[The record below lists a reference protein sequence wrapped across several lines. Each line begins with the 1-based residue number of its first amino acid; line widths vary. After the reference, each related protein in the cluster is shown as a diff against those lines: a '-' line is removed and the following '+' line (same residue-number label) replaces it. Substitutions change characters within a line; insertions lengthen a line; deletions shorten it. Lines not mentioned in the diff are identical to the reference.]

1 MAVPNK
7 RSLWVTS
14 IQPYSLEGG
23 SYIPTAV
30 LFENASSPS
39 FGHDALRYQ
48 QEKIVNNNFK
58 LRLGEHSPGA
68 MKNPVWPCQ
77 DGNERSAFEIAT
89 TFIEGT
95 FENLK
100 TEISPQHSPG
110 TKIPAKVL
118 VAEPLNFT
126 SSGTE
131 KYSKTW
137 MQNYRDN
144 IRRILHNYEE
154 VEFLPEPFAVYQ
166 YYRYGQRL
174 PHLQDQRKHVALVL
188 DFGGGTFDACI
199 IESTKQGDVSQTG
212 KHAKPLSADSCTT
225 GGFAINSRI
234 AEYLLKK
241 NLEGAQKKEAEQCIS
256 AYKRVKAGD
265 LNLSGLAE
273 KKQAFIENLK
283 KLESDVETSKITL
296 TESIKNW
303 SLDAQPYERV
313 ILKVPSNPFK
323 TGEWIDEE
331 FFAHQFKKI
340 FTQEIWTENLSK
352 VISKVFKS
360 AKEKLNEK
368 AITVTLI
375 SGGSSNIRWLMEL
388 LERDFADELEGA
400 IPVPIS
406 HSFQEVVSNGL
417 AIECARRYYD
427 EESEF
432 VSVTYNPLKLHLR
445 PDDEDQDQRRTF
457 TSVGEK
463 IDMTGAKPG
472 DLMPSAQALH
482 NFINEKLQWKIKLSR
497 PPKSQLKYTYFKPGL
512 DNCDSDIQIYNLE
525 SQIIHTRDN
534 KSFDSYVVV
543 ELLIREDGTAEP
555 SFIYKSPNEITG
567 NGGYRVTGRP
577 FAIDMTT
584 GVSNPKPLE
593 NYIGFDFGSSCSS
606 LCLLTQSQVKLTTAR
621 SNDTS
626 WVNLSE
632 SINKLPF
639 PVAFP
644 LKKYLDIKSTS
655 RPAAAAREAFE
666 AALAFITYVAAAELF
681 SVNPKNAASIF
692 SNYQHRSMGP
702 LKQVLR
708 QTIEKLGKN
717 CKFSKPT
724 RTFLEKNDASLN
736 KAIEDFNNHKHEKLE
751 DKDFDYHG
759 HLSLIISACTKLISE
774 KLFGYVMD
782 TEPKAF
788 EENIFQGIFK
798 VANDVPPF
806 IHSFPYECN
815 KQISRTTALLYDTE
829 TKNTLSLFPL
839 IFWNDN
845 AELTHGIECFW
856 LDKIQKNDQ
865 DVTVKPCDRKSEKN
879 ASELSQKLP
888 NLIIISLGESSK
900 TFTSFPMFVEVEQE

>member
-1 MAVPNK
+1 MAIPNK

-14 IQPYSLEGG
+14 IQPYTLNGG

-30 LFENASSPS
+30 LFDTACAPT
-39 FGHDALRYQ
+39 FGHEALKYQ

-58 LRLGEHSPGA
+58 IRLGEHNPGG
-68 MKNPVWPCQ
+68 MKNPSWPCQ
-77 DGNERSAFEIAT
+77 DGSERSAFEIAT
-89 TFIEGT
+89 TFIEET
-95 FENLK
+95 FTDIKGEL
-100 TEISPQHSPG
+100 SPNHIPG
-110 TKIPAKVL
+110 KKIPAKVL

-126 SSGTE
+126 ASGTE

-144 IRRILHNYEE
+144 IRRILYNYEE

-174 PHLQDQRKHVALVL
+174 PHLQDQRKHIALVL

-199 IESTKQGDVSQTG
+199 IESTNQGDVSQTG

-225 GGFAINSRI
+225 GGFAINSYI

-241 NLEGAQKKEAEQCIS
+241 NLEGPQKKEADQCIS
-256 AYKRVKAGD
+256 AYKRVKAGE
-265 LNLSGLAE
+265 LSIHSLAE
-273 KKQAFIENLK
+273 KKIIFIENLK
-283 KLESDVETSKITL
+283 KLESEIETSKIAL

-313 ILKVPSNPFK
+313 IVKTPSNPFK
-323 TGEWIDEE
+323 TDEWIDEE

-340 FTQEIWTENLSK
+340 FIQNIWTENLSK
-352 VISKVFKS
+352 VISKVFRS
-360 AKEKLNEK
+360 AKEKLNDK

-388 LERDFADELEGA
+388 LERDFSDELEGA

-445 PDDEDQDQRRTF
+445 PDDEDEDQKRTF
-457 TSVGEK
+457 MSVGEK

-482 NFINEKLQWKIKLSR
+482 NFINENLQWKIRLSK

-512 DNCDSDIQIYNLE
+512 DSDDSEIQIYNAE
-525 SQIIHTRDN
+525 SQVIHTRDS
-534 KSFDSYVVV
+534 KSFDSYVIV

-555 SFIYKSPNEITG
+555 SFIYKSPNGITG
-567 NGGYRVTGRP
+567 KDGHRVTGRP

-584 GVSNPKPLE
+584 GISNPKSLE

-606 LCLLTQSQVKLTTAR
+606 LCLLTKDQVKLTTSR
-621 SNDTS
+621 SSDAS

-632 SINKLPF
+632 SISKLPF
-639 PVAFP
+639 PVAYP
-644 LKKYLDIKSTS
+644 LKKYLDVKSTT

-666 AALAFITYVAAAELF
+666 AALAFITYVAISELF
-681 SVNPKNAASIF
+681 SIDPRAAASIF

-708 QTIEKLGKN
+708 QTIEKLGKS

-724 RTFLEKNDASLN
+724 KSFLDKHESSLN
-736 KAIEDFNNHKHEKLE
+736 RAIDDFNNHKHEKLE
-751 DKDFDYHG
+751 DKEFDYHG
-759 HLSLIISACTKLISE
+759 HLSLVTSACTKLTTD

-782 TEPKAF
+782 TEAKPF

-806 IHSFPYECN
+806 IHSYPYECS
-815 KQISRTTALLYDTE
+815 KQTSRTNALLYDLE
-829 TKNTLSLFPL
+829 LKSALPLFPL

-845 AELTHGIECFW
+845 AEFTHGIECFW
-856 LDKIQKNDQ
+856 LDKFQKDQ
-865 DVTVKPCDRKSEKN
+865 KDVTIKPCDKKSEKS
-879 ASELSQKLP
+879 ASEINQKLP
-888 NLIIISLGESSK
+888 SLISTALSEQSK
-900 TFTSFPMFVEVEQE
+900 TFSCIPMSVDIELE

>member
-1 MAVPNK
+1 MAIPNK

-14 IQPYSLEGG
+14 IQPYALDGG

-30 LFENASSPS
+30 VFEITPPYA
-39 FGHDALRYQ
+39 FGHKALKHQ
-48 QEKIVNNNFK
+48 QEKLVNSNFK
-58 LRLGEHSPGA
+58 IRLGEHTPGG
-68 MKNPVWPCQ
+68 MKNPAWPCQ
-77 DGNERSAFEIAT
+77 DGVERSAFEIAT
-89 TFIEGT
+89 TFIENT
-95 FENLK
+95 FEDLK
-100 TEISPQHSPG
+100 IKLSPNHQPG
-110 TKIPAKVL
+110 KKIPAKVL

-174 PHLQDQRKHVALVL
+174 PHLQDQRKHIALVL

-212 KHAKPLSADSCTT
+212 KHARPLSADSCAS
-225 GGFAINSRI
+225 GGFAINSCI

-241 NLEGAQKKEAEQCIS
+241 NLEGTQKKEAEQCIS
-256 AYKRVKAGD
+256 AYKRVKAGE
-265 LNLSGLAE
+265 LNINALSE
-273 KKQAFIENLK
+273 KKIIFIENLRR
-283 KLESDVETSKITL
+283 LETEIEPSKIAL

-313 ILKVPSNPFK
+313 IVKVPSDPFK
-323 TGEWIDEE
+323 AAEWIDEE
-331 FFAHQFKKI
+331 FFAHQFKKL
-340 FTQEIWTENLSK
+340 FTQDIWTESLSK

-360 AKEKLNEK
+360 AKENLNGK

-388 LERDFADELEGA
+388 LERDFSDELEGA
-400 IPVPIS
+400 TPVPIS

-445 PDDEDQDQRRTF
+445 PDDEDQDQKRSF
-457 TSVGEK
+457 LSIGEK

-482 NFINEKLQWKIKLSR
+482 NFINENLQWKIKLSK
-497 PPKSQLKYTYFKPGL
+497 PPKNQLKYTYFKPGL
-512 DNCDSDIQIYNLE
+512 EPDDSDIQIYNIE
-525 SQIIHTRDN
+525 SQVVHTRDN
-534 KSFDSYVVV
+534 KQFDSYVIV
-543 ELLIREDGTAEP
+543 ELTIREDGTAEP
-555 SFIYKSPNEITG
+555 SFIYKSPNSITG
-567 NGGYRVTGRP
+567 SDGHRVTGRP

-584 GVSNPKPLE
+584 GITTPKSLE

-606 LCLLTQSQVKLTTAR
+606 LCLLTQNQVKITSAR
-621 SNDTS
+621 SNDAV

-632 SINKLPF
+632 SISSLPF
-639 PVAFP
+639 PVAYP
-644 LKKYLDIKSTS
+644 LKKYLDIKSTHQ
-655 RPAAAAREAFE
+655 PAAAAREAFE
-666 AALAFITYVAAAELF
+666 AALAFITYVAIAELF
-681 SVNPKNAASIF
+681 SFSPKSASNIF
-692 SNYQHRSMGP
+692 NNYQHRSMGP

-708 QTIEKLGKN
+708 QTMEKLGKN
-717 CKFSKPT
+717 CKFSKPIK
-724 RTFLEKNDASLN
+724 TFLDKHESSIN
-736 KAIEDFNNHKHEKLE
+736 KAIDDFNNHKHEKLD
-751 DKDFDYHG
+751 DKDFDYHS
-759 HLSLIISACTKLISE
+759 HLSLMISACTKLTSD

-782 TEPKAF
+782 TEAKPF

-806 IHSFPYECN
+806 IHSHPYEST
-815 KQISRTTALLYDTE
+815 KQIARTNALLYDTE
-829 TKNTLSLFPL
+829 AKAALPLFPL
-839 IFWNDN
+839 VFWSDN
-845 AELTHGIECFW
+845 ADLTHGMECFW
-856 LDKIQKNDQ
+856 LDKIQKTGQ
-865 DVTVKPCDRKSEKN
+865 DVTIKPCDKRTEKS
-879 ASELSQKLP
+879 ASVLNPKLP
-888 NLIIISLGESSK
+888 NLIFTALGEQST
-900 TFTSFPMFVEVEQE
+900 TFLSFPMGVEMEQE